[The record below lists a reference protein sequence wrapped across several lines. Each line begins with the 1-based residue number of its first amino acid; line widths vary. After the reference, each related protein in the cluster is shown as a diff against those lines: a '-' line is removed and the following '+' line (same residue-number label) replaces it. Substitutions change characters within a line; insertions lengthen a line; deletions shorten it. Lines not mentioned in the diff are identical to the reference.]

1 MNELN
6 ELPGTELLAAVQSD
20 RVSVAEIAESC
31 LQRINEREPLIR
43 AFAHH
48 DPELVRRSAAALDRN
63 RTTAP
68 LRGLPVGIKDLVDT
82 ADQPSEFGSPICS
95 GRRPSADAAI
105 VRHLRTA
112 GALIV
117 GKTVSTEFALFH
129 PGCTTN
135 PHDTKRTP
143 GGSSSGSAAATA
155 DNMLAVAIG
164 TQTAGSIIR
173 PASFCGVVGF
183 KPTFGAIDRN
193 GVKLISPTLD
203 TVGLFARSVS
213 DIKVVFRAVRE
224 ESAKAAPAAPTAA
237 TRRRVGFIR
246 TAEWQNADQ
255 ETQLALESLAS
266 DLAGRGYDIVEA
278 TLPTD
283 FEQLIAAQ
291 VTVMEVEVANSL
303 RIEYD
308 ERQSLLSDS
317 AGAVIERGR
326 ARSGQEYDRAMRLA
340 SRCRSALREVFHDL
354 DGLLTPAVV
363 GVAPT
368 GLTFT
373 GDPLF
378 CRAWTL
384 LHCPALSLPMLR
396 GSRGLPIG
404 AQIVGLPG
412 ADDSLLQLAGEIMS
426 TASDLGSGSA
436 MGSA

>member
-82 ADQPSEFGSPICS
+82 ADQPSEFGSPIYS

-105 VRHLRTA
+105 VRRLRTA

-193 GVKLISPTLD
+193 GVKLNMPLMAATL
-203 TVGLFARSVS
+203 VPAPVMRNAS
-213 DIKVVFRAVRE
+213 
-224 ESAKAAPAAPTAA
+224 AAPGPCH
-237 TRRRVGFIR
+237 
-246 TAEWQNADQ
+246 
-255 ETQLALESLAS
+255 
-266 DLAGRGYDIVEA
+266 
-278 TLPTD
+278 
-283 FEQLIAAQ
+283 
-291 VTVMEVEVANSL
+291 
-303 RIEYD
+303 
-308 ERQSLLSDS
+308 
-317 AGAVIERGR
+317 
-326 ARSGQEYDRAMRLA
+326 RS
-340 SRCRSALREVFHDL
+340 
-354 DGLLTPAVV
+354 
-363 GVAPT
+363 
-368 GLTFT
+368 
-373 GDPLF
+373 
-378 CRAWTL
+378 
-384 LHCPALSLPMLR
+384 
-396 GSRGLPIG
+396 
-404 AQIVGLPG
+404 
-412 ADDSLLQLAGEIMS
+412 
-426 TASDLGSGSA
+426 
-436 MGSA
+436 

>member
-6 ELPGTELLAAVQSD
+6 DLPGTELLAAVRND

-31 LQRINEREPLIR
+31 LQRIKEREPLIR

-63 RTTAP
+63 RTPAP

-82 ADQPSEFGSPICS
+82 ADQPSEFGSPIYS

-105 VRHLRTA
+105 VRRLRTA

-129 PGCTTN
+129 PGRTTN

-164 TQTAGSIIR
+164 TQTAGSVIR

-183 KPTFGAIDRN
+183 KPTFGAIDRS

-203 TVGLFARSVS
+203 TVGLFARSVT
-213 DIKVVFRAVRE
+213 DIATVFRAVRG
-224 ESAKAAPAAPTAA
+224 ESGEAALAAPPAA
-237 TRRRVGFIR
+237 TRRRLGFIR
-246 TAEWQNADQ
+246 TAEWHSADL
-255 ETQLALESLAS
+255 ETRRALESLAS
-266 DLAGRGYDIVEA
+266 DLAGHGYDIVET

-283 FEQLIAAQ
+283 FDQLIAAQ
-291 VTVMEVEVANSL
+291 VTVMEVEVASSL
-303 RIEYD
+303 RIEYN
-308 ERQSLLSDS
+308 EHQSLLSDS
-317 AGAVIERGR
+317 ARAVIDRGR
-326 ARSGQEYDRAMRLA
+326 AKSGQEYDQAMGVA
-340 SRCRSALREVFHDL
+340 SRCRTALCEVFHDL
-354 DGLLTPAVV
+354 DALLTPAVV
-363 GVAPT
+363 GEAPI

-384 LHCPALSLPMLR
+384 LHCPALSLPLLR
-396 GSRGLPIG
+396 GPHGLPIG
-404 AQIVGLPG
+404 AQVVGLPS
-412 ADDSLLQLAGEIMS
+412 ADDSLLQLAGEIMA
-426 TASDLGSGSA
+426 TASDLRK
-436 MGSA
+436 